1 MEMETEKTT
10 PLNPIAQLEKDLFIA
25 QERLNGFTASEALKN
40 YECQYGIIVIAPREI
55 IDRPFN
61 PFKAQHKQPT
71 RRESATMR
79 SR

>member
-40 YECQYGIIVIAPREI
+40 YECQYGTCNCP
-55 IDRPFN
+55 
-61 PFKAQHKQPT
+61 
-71 RRESATMR
+71 
-79 SR
+79 